1 MWYRCILCGDDT
13 SNNLILLA
21 AHVRRH
27 GKEAKQAYKRGY
39 WKVKMSEPNLF
50 DAVDSS
56 ITKAIEIAPQIDIGE
71 HSKAKAADEGD
82 TKATESLAGA
92 GADVSPSI
100 VKVVGEIE
108 VPYFIEPNA
117 DLIVGATGSG
127 KTVNVGRVSDYVL
140 AKYGKLSRLASM
152 DNVGSISG
160 KIKAGQI
167 EHWPMAIWRNH
178 VDIIRKACQGY
189 WPLRPTD
196 PDSPIVPPDAGTY
209 EVYGFM
215 AYEGLT
221 SFGDAILN
229 SLGDDQAK
237 LSQSPS
243 YVWSQ
248 GDSTFSGGNES
259 YYGFMQ
265 KELNRFV
272 MYSNMLP
279 FERILWTA
287 LEAKGDDQG
296 AKVYGPMIGGKKAT
310 AKAGAWF
317 CNFFHMDILTGEK
330 IKDAGT
336 GQELVKA
343 RHVLFLKTHIDPLT
357 MIPFPSKVRPPVE
370 FASRV
375 PDYLESGSV
384 SDAYKLLDGLYEE
397 QEKDSTKKMSEIAGL
412 RDRLLERAQKARL
425 AESEAA
431 EKRAK
436 AAKLLKPMV
445 SVPSTVVNTTKVPVS
460 TRTNGEAQPITA
472 PKGIV
477 GASQPPTMP
486 TMPKKP
492 VGAVSIQ
499 PAGKVK

>member
-1 MWYRCILCGDDT
+1 
-13 SNNLILLA
+13 
-21 AHVRRH
+21 
-27 GKEAKQAYKRGY
+27 
-39 WKVKMSEPNLF
+39 MSEPNMF
-50 DAVDSS
+50 DAIDNVG
-56 ITKAIEIAPQIDIGE
+56 KPIDIPSQEVVGKDNKDGGTSVTVGE
-71 HSKAKAADEGD
+71 AAFS
-82 TKATESLAGA
+82 AVA
-92 GADVSPSI
+92 SPSI
-100 VKVVGEIE
+100 VKVIGELE
-108 VPYFIEPNA
+108 PPSFIEPNA

-167 EHWPMAIWRNH
+167 EHWPMAIWGKH
-178 VDIIRKACQGY
+178 IDIMKKACQGY

-196 PDSPIVPPDAGTY
+196 PESPIVPPDAGTY
-209 EVYGFM
+209 QVYGFM

-243 YVWSQ
+243 FIYTQ

-279 FERILWTA
+279 YEKILWTA
-287 LEAKGDDQG
+287 LESKIKDGDNW
-296 AKVYGPMIGGKKAT
+296 VYGPMIGGKKA
-310 AKAGAWF
+310 AGKAGAWF
-317 CNFFHMDILTGEK
+317 CNFFHQDILAGEVK
-330 IKDAGT
+330 KDTVT
-336 GQELVKA
+336 GQNLVTAK
-343 RHVLFLKTHIDPLT
+343 HVLFLKTHIDPVT
-357 MIPFPSKVRPPVE
+357 MTPFPCKVRPPIE
-370 FASRV
+370 FASRI

-397 QEKDSTKKMSEIAGL
+397 QAKDSSKKMSEIAGL
-412 RDRLLERAQKARL
+412 RDRLLERAQKARI

-445 SVPSTVVNTTKVPVS
+445 SVPATVGAVDTTKVPAS
-460 TRTNGEAQPITA
+460 NGT
-472 PKGIV
+472 K
-477 GASQPPTMP
+477 GASQPTVAGPKMP
-486 TMPKKP
+486 VKP
-492 VGAVSIQ
+492 IGGVTIQ
-499 PAGKVK
+499 PAGKK